1 MFCSAGTEVK
11 WPEVKAFAWAAVNFS
26 STFSPWLAQ
35 VETWAAENNGKSSL
49 SLNVTM
55 LSIISAYRGGSTVNM
70 AQVAPS
76 STVSLQLTRRLC
88 WSWHF
93 GFFSLFLQQNSPVAH
108 SWPTTCHRHVP
119 LLHFCVV
126 LGDLANAFSSRLLFL
141 RKSLPFSFKRLQH
154 FPCRLKWMEIYVN

>member
-55 LSIISAYRGGSTVNM
+55 LSIINAYRGGSTVNM

-88 WSWHF
+88 
-93 GFFSLFLQQNSPVAH
+93 
-108 SWPTTCHRHVP
+108 
-119 LLHFCVV
+119 
-126 LGDLANAFSSRLLFL
+126 
-141 RKSLPFSFKRLQH
+141 
-154 FPCRLKWMEIYVN
+154 